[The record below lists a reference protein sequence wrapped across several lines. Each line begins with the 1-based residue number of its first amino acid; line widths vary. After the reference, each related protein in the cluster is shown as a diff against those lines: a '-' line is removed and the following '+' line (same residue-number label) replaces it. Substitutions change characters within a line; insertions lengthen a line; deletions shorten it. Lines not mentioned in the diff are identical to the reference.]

1 VRGPQQLLGSMR
13 VQFEKRRHLTV
24 ELLRAIPGIKAH
36 APDGAYYVFP
46 DVSGVLGRK
55 LRGEPVNTDARLA
68 EILLE
73 EFGVA
78 VVQGSAFGRPGFLRL
93 SFATSE
99 AQIRTAME
107 RFARCVSALE

>member
-1 VRGPQQLLGSMR
+1 M
-13 VQFEKRRHLTV
+13 V
-24 ELLRAIPGIKAH
+24 ELLQKIPGVQAH
-36 APDGAYYVFP
+36 EPDGAYYVFP
-46 DVSGVLGRK
+46 DVSGVIGRK
-55 LRGEPVNTDARLA
+55 FRGEPVNTDVRLA
-68 EILLE
+68 ELLLE

>member
-1 VRGPQQLLGSMR
+1 VPG
-13 VQFEKRRHLTV
+13 V
-24 ELLRAIPGIKAH
+24 EAH

-46 DVSGVLGRK
+46 DVSRLLGRK
-55 LRGEPVNTDARLA
+55 FRGEPVATDERFA
-68 EILLE
+68 ELLLE

-99 AQIRTAME
+99 PLIRSAME
-107 RFARCVSALE
+107 RFGRCVAALE